1 MLREDDR
8 AQSLQIGA
16 ILLFGIL
23 IIGLSIFQT
32 VVVPQENGRVEFNGY
47 AETTEDLVTFRND
60 ILTAGTQGG
69 QQAESLKTGVRYPP
83 RAVLINP
90 GPPVGSVGTTPAE
103 NVTISGVVAVSG
115 EPRNVQGVWNTSERG
130 AQNYSTRSL
139 VFTPAYNEI
148 TVPSVELSGDGAYR
162 LTGNGPL
169 ALTERRAIVGNTI
182 TLVTVDGDLRTGSLT
197 SSVAASPASVATRSV
212 TVTGDR
218 GADFTVT
225 LPVPGNDTEAAAQ
238 AWNDSAAATTLDRNP
253 NVVSREV
260 NGSRVDVTLDGSRT
274 YTLRLARV
282 VVHDK
287 ADSGVDT
294 DTDPQYLVPLTSNGT
309 EVATSG
315 SRDVTVEVRD
325 RYNNPLGGVDVDFTA
340 NGGDIDGSSTVTTDA
355 DGTATVAFNISDG
368 TDTANVTAEIVDEGV
383 APYNSTTIAVIRQG
397 AGGDDGGDGG
407 GINPAG
413 GNDLVLQSATLVDSN
428 GNPTQNDN
436 KIDAVW
442 LSFKNFD
449 SSREK
454 NITRAKLSFYSV
466 DAQSGSR
473 DPSPDS
479 ATLGLVGSGST
490 VSLNTGG
497 DFENTSYVFSPSQ
510 TRTFEMEFYENTNA
524 GGSEFTPQRGD
535 FYVLNVFIDIDGDG
549 TGDASATYF
558 IAPR

>member
-1 MLREDDR
+1 
-8 AQSLQIGA
+8 
-16 ILLFGIL
+16 
-23 IIGLSIFQT
+23 
-32 VVVPQENGRVEFNGY
+32 
-47 AETTEDLVTFRND
+47 
-60 ILTAGTQGG
+60 
-69 QQAESLKTGVRYPP
+69 
-83 RAVLINP
+83 
-90 GPPVGSVGTTPAE
+90 
-103 NVTISGVVAVSG
+103 
-115 EPRNVQGVWNTSERG
+115 
-130 AQNYSTRSL
+130 
-139 VFTPAYNEI
+139 
-148 TVPSVELSGDGAYR
+148 
-162 LTGNGPL
+162 
-169 ALTERRAIVGNTI
+169 
-182 TLVTVDGDLRTGSLT
+182 
-197 SSVAASPASVATRSV
+197 
-212 TVTGDR
+212 
-218 GADFTVT
+218 
-225 LPVPGNDTEAAAQ
+225 
-238 AWNDSAAATTLDRNP
+238 
-253 NVVSREV
+253 
-260 NGSRVDVTLDGSRT
+260 
-274 YTLRLARV
+274 
-282 VVHDK
+282 
-287 ADSGVDT
+287 
-294 DTDPQYLVPLTSNGT
+294 
-309 EVATSG
+309 
-315 SRDVTVEVRD
+315 
-325 RYNNPLGGVDVDFTA
+325 
-340 NGGDIDGSSTVTTDA
+340 VTTDA

-383 APYNSTTIAVIRQG
+383 APFNSTTIEVIRQG
-397 AGGDDGGDGG
+397 AGGDGGGDGG